1 MLACTAASVAL
12 LAKPAVIT
20 CTHSQA
26 TDHNCHIQTD
36 DSNASMESS
45 STNNPQHQ
53 RDQRQQHIDGKQQ
66 HEQPEHQRDRCQQ
79 QTEL

>member
-20 CTHSQA
+20 CTHSKV
-26 TDHNCHIQTD
+26 TDHNCLSTRETD
-36 DSNASMESS
+36 DSNVQIEMESS
-45 STNNPQHQ
+45 SSTGNSQLAA
-53 RDQRQQHIDGKQQ
+53 REI
-66 HEQPEHQRDRCQQ
+66 RCQQ